1 MEIAQLKLNP
11 QNPRV
16 IKDNKFKKLV
26 QSIEEFPEM
35 MEKRPMVCVTDEDG
49 KIYPLGGNMRLKAII
64 ELGYKQIPDNWVII
78 ADDWTDKQRKEFII
92 KDNVSFGEWD
102 FEELTNKWNSDELEK
117 WGIPNFSIGV
127 NENDMNDKDINLD
140 EEFDTIG
147 NSIDKQRVVFI
158 FENSNNA
165 EKYLKS
171 ININNYSKKGS
182 AWQVNIDSQFI

>member
-1 MEIAQLKLNP
+1 MVNGILKSL
-11 QNPRV
+11 Q
-16 IKDNKFKKLV
+16 
-26 QSIEEFPEM
+26 
-35 MEKRPMVCVTDEDG
+35 
-49 KIYPLGGNMRLKAII
+49 
-64 ELGYKQIPDNWVII
+64 
-78 ADDWTDKQRKEFII
+78 
-92 KDNVSFGEWD
+92 
-102 FEELTNKWNSDELEK
+102 
-117 WGIPNFSIGV
+117 NFSIGV